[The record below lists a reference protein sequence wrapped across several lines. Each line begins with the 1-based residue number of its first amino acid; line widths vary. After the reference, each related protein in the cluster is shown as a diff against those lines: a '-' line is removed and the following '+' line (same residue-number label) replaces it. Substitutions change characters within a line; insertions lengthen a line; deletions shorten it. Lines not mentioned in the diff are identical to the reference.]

1 MSKIPIEQT
10 KFYCVRADKVNE
22 ILEKHKENPL
32 LDYVKELWNLIDWLN
47 HRNDKDMKAY
57 IALQHKVAWNNYDK
71 YHADYDP
78 ETRTYRPAK
87 NSDANH
93 SC

>member
-10 KFYCVRADKVNE
+10 KFYCMRAEKVNE
-22 ILEKHKENPL
+22 ILSRYKDDPL

-47 HRNDKDMKAY
+47 HRNDRDMKAY
-57 IALQHKVAWNNYDK
+57 IALQHKVAWAHYDK
-71 YHADYDP
+71 DLQHYDS
-78 ETRTYRPAK
+78 ETRTYRIPK
-87 NSDANH
+87 DPGANR